1 MNAQSPEHDWFEKA
15 EQDLEMARRA
25 MSAGNPLPA
34 MACYHCQQCVEN
46 YLKGFLVSRSIEF
59 RPVHDLFYLIQQ
71 CAALQPAF
79 AELAPIVVIIGRY
92 GAGVR
97 YPVQGFEEPDVEAAN
112 EAIKSAEIVS
122 AFVTQNMQS

>member
-1 MNAQSPEHDWFEKA
+1 M
-15 EQDLEMARRA
+15 
-25 MSAGNPLPA
+25 
-34 MACYHCQQCVEN
+34 
-46 YLKGFLVSRSIEF
+46 
-59 RPVHDLFYLIQQ
+59 HDLFYLIQQ

-79 AELAPIVVIIGRY
+79 AELAPIVVILGRY

-112 EAIKSAEIVS
+112 EAIESAEIVS

>member
-59 RPVHDLFYLIQQ
+59 RPVHDFFYLIQQ

-79 AELAPIVVIIGRY
+79 AELAPIVVILGRY

-97 YPVQGFEEPDVEAAN
+97 YPVQGFEEPDVEVAN

>member
-1 MNAQSPEHDWFEKA
+1 MNAQAPEHDGFEKA

-34 MACYHCQQCVEN
+34 MACYHCQQCVEK

-79 AELAPIVVIIGRY
+79 AELAPIVVILGRY

>member
-1 MNAQSPEHDWFEKA
+1 MNAQSPEYDWFEKA

-34 MACYHCQQCVEN
+34 MACYHRQQYVEK

-79 AELAPIVVIIGRY
+79 AELAPIVVILGRY

>member
-1 MNAQSPEHDWFEKA
+1 MSAQPPERDWFAKA

-25 MSAGNPLPA
+25 MNAGNPLPA
-34 MACYHCQQCVEN
+34 MACYHCQQCAEK

-59 RPVHDLFYLIQQ
+59 RPVHDLLYLLQQ
-71 CAALQPAF
+71 CSALQPAF
-79 AELAPIVVIIGRY
+79 EELAPIVVILGRY

-112 EAIKSAEIVS
+112 EAIKSADTVS
-122 AFVTQNMQS
+122 AFVTQNMQ